1 MTTINT
7 IEDLA
12 RILREQPSWAEAMRA
27 LLLTQELL
35 DLPARFDRFVEIQ
48 QETNQLTARRLN
60 AIEER
65 LDGLEGRMGNIE
77 GRMGNIEGRMGNI
90 EGSQYERG
98 IRNRAINRTRTVLGL
113 EIPRVVMHQEGM
125 VDPQLNSAVERALQ
139 DGRVPR
145 GGCDGL
151 LEADLVISG
160 RDNRHAVIEVS
171 ITADADDI
179 TRARERAGVM
189 ALVTGG
195 TVTPVVI
202 TSRLDPAQ
210 SAQAEVEGVRV
221 FVIPYP

>member
-1 MTTINT
+1 MASKAAWGT
-7 IEDLA
+7 L
-12 RILREQPSWAEAMRA
+12 
-27 LLLTQELL
+27 
-35 DLPARFDRFVEIQ
+35 
-48 QETNQLTARRLN
+48 
-60 AIEER
+60 
-65 LDGLEGRMGNIE
+65 
-77 GRMGNIEGRMGNI
+77 EGRMGNI

-98 IRNRAINRTRTVLGL
+98 IRNRAINRTRTVLGF

-125 VDPQLNSAVERALQ
+125 VDPQLNSAVERALR

-151 LEADLVISG
+151 LEADLVISA

-179 TRARERAGVM
+179 TRARERAGVL

-210 SAQAEVEGVRV
+210 SAQADQEGVRV